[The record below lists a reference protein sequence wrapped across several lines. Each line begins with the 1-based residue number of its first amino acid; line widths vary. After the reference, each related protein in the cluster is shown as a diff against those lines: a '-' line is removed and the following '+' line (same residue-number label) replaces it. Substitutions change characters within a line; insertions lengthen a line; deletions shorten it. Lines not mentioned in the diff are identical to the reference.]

1 MGPAGSSPA
10 AAMPPPQ
17 RAIPSVDKVL
27 QHLAPT
33 PLPRPWVV
41 ESVRQLLQRIRASAE
56 IPSFAEL
63 IDTLNRELAT
73 RSRQRL
79 QPVINATGI
88 LAHTNL
94 GRAPLGTLAVQR
106 LTEIASGYSN
116 LECDLETGERGSRAR
131 YLEAAIA
138 LATRAPAATVVNNCA
153 AALVLILRHF
163 TAGPRKEVVISRGEL
178 VQIGGGFRIPE
189 ILESSGARLR
199 EVGTTNQ
206 TSIEDYARALG
217 PETALILRVHRS
229 NFYME
234 GFVDSPPL
242 AALADLAQRTA
253 SPSPI
258 PVVED
263 LGSGA
268 WIDLTQ
274 VTEVNR
280 EPQPSE
286 SLDAGADLVCF
297 SGDKLLGGPQAG
309 IIVGRATLIAA
320 LKADPFFRALRCDK
334 LTFAALEATVESYL
348 HAQSRRDADPPSEIP
363 MIELLGE
370 SLQTLR
376 SRAEKIVHELGPLA
390 RTVSIEESQ
399 AQIGGGVCPRSHIPS
414 VALAIRP
421 THKSVETLARD
432 LRCQVPPIISF
443 IADQA
448 VRLDLRTVF
457 PSQDPVLV
465 RALTQ
470 TLAAPAAVGP

>member
-1 MGPAGSSPA
+1 
-10 AAMPPPQ
+10 MPPPQ

-41 ESVRQLLQRIRASAE
+41 DAVRQLLNSVRATSE
-56 IPSFAEL
+56 VPTFAEL
-63 IDTLNRELAT
+63 IETLNRELAT
-73 RSRQRL
+73 LSRQRL
-79 QPVINATGI
+79 QPVINGTGI

-94 GRAPLGTLAVQR
+94 GRAPLGTQAVQR
-106 LTEIASGYSN
+106 LTEIAAGYSN
-116 LECDLETGERGSRAR
+116 LECNLETGERGPRAS

-163 TAGPRKEVVISRGEL
+163 TAGPRKEVIISRGEL

-242 AALADLAQRTA
+242 AALADLAQRSA
-253 SPSPI
+253 SLSPI

-268 WIDLTQ
+268 WIDLPRIAD
-274 VTEVNR
+274 VDR
-280 EPQPSE
+280 EPQPGE
-286 SLDAGADLVCF
+286 AIRAGADLVCF

-309 IIVGRATLIAA
+309 IIVGRADWIAA

-363 MIELLGE
+363 MLELLGE
-370 SLQTLR
+370 SPETLR
-376 SRAEKIVHELGPLA
+376 SRAEKIVGQLGPLA
-390 RTVSIEESQ
+390 RTVSIEDSP

-421 THKSVETLARD
+421 THKSLDSLARD
-432 LRCQVPPIISF
+432 LRYQVPPILGFISE
-443 IADQA
+443 QA
-448 VRLDLRTVF
+448 FRLDLRTVF
-457 PSQDPVLV
+457 PNQDPVLV